1 MSKKDFYTIKFPL
14 EIGMEDIGYQ
24 QISDFKELV
33 EYNMKSTLLTC
44 PGEIISDPQFG
55 VCIRKVLFEN
65 PNTIS
70 NAMISEVITNQIS
83 KYIPYISLRGVR
95 ILNEY
100 NGLSMRIQIRYS
112 ISSSEAVETF
122 EFSVELPEI

>member
-14 EIGMEDIGYQ
+14 EIGIEDVGYQ

-70 NAMISEVITNQIS
+70 NLDYSLCS
-83 KYIPYISLRGVR
+83 KEAR
-95 ILNEY
+95 
-100 NGLSMRIQIRYS
+100 LS
-112 ISSSEAVETF
+112 TPF
-122 EFSVELPEI
+122 EP